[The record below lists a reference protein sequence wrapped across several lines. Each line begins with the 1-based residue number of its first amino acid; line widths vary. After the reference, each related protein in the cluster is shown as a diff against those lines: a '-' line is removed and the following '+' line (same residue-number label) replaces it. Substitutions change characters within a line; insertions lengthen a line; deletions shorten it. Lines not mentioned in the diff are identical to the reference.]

1 MGNLIIFFLFGLV
14 LAYIFKSYRN
24 YEVYS
29 KEAFKDFS
37 VSKEALAK
45 SDLGL
50 FVALCAKVAKADG
63 KVDSLEAELISAMLD
78 DVSKIF
84 PEPQKTKEIL
94 KEIFNEEK
102 NNQANL
108 EHIAVALSQAIKRN
122 KAKQEQ
128 FIGFL
133 IQLAFADGEVS
144 KSEERILA
152 RIAEAMEIDPNL
164 YHMIFDSFEK
174 LNAQRNATKQTTLE
188 EAYKILGVSENDD
201 LKTIKKK
208 YRQLVRKYH
217 PDIIKA
223 QGKDENYLK
232 EATQKTQEINEAYEI
247 IKKSKES

>member
-1 MGNLIIFFLFGLV
+1 MTNIIIFFLFGLV
-14 LAYIFKSYRN
+14 LAYIFKSYRS

-29 KEAFKDFS
+29 EEAFKDFS
-37 VSKEALAK
+37 ISKEALIK

-50 FVALCAKVAKADG
+50 FVALVAKVAKADG
-63 KVDSLEAELISAMLD
+63 RVDSLEAELISTMLD
-78 DVSKIF
+78 DVSRIF

-102 NNQANL
+102 NTQDNI

-122 KAKQEQ
+122 RAKQEQ

-133 IQLAFADGEVS
+133 IQLAFADGEVT
-144 KSEERILA
+144 KSEERVLA
-152 RIAEAMEIDPNL
+152 RIAEAMEIDPKL
-164 YHMIFDSFEK
+164 YHSIFDAFEK
-174 LNAQRNATKQTTLE
+174 LNARRNATKQTTLK

-201 LKTIKKK
+201 MKTIKKK
-208 YRQLVRKYH
+208 YRELVRKYH

-223 QGKDENYLK
+223 QGKDEAYLK

-247 IKKSKES
+247 IKKARE